1 MMIEMTGEDHT
12 AQGED
17 HTAQGEDQ
25 EVRKDRG
32 VREEEGVREE
42 DREVLEGQGNILF
55 YV

>member
-12 AQGED
+12 VQGED